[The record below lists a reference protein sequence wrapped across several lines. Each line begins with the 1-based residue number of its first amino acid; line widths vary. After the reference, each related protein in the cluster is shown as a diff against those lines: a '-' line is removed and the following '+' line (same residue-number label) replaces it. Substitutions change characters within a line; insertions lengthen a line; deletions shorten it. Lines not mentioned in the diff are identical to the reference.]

1 MKKHIIYI
9 MTILFLMVSELSTAQ
24 GDSLYFQRSR
34 DASGNEQLLG
44 ACSRTAL
51 QQKPFTTWFQSNYES
66 YVVDS
71 ATCRFVEPLLK
82 DKTITIFLGTWCGD
96 SRREVPRVLKM
107 LDCCNFPAGQ
117 LQLIMV
123 SNQDSMYKQSPHHE
137 ESGRNIVRVPTVII
151 EEGGKEKGRIVE
163 YPVVSME
170 KDMLLILRNEKY
182 IPNYH
187 DLRVS
192 TR

>member
-1 MKKHIIYI
+1 MKQYIIYI

-24 GDSLYFQRSR
+24 SDSVYFQRIK

-44 ACSRTAL
+44 NCSRLAL
-51 QQKPFTTWFQSNYES
+51 LQNPFATWFQTNYDG

-71 ATCRFVEPLLK
+71 GTCRFIEPLLR

-96 SRREVPRVLKM
+96 SRREVPRMLKM
-107 LDCCNFPAGQ
+107 LDCCNFPAVQ
-117 LQLIMV
+117 LRLIMV
-123 SNQDSMYKQSPHHE
+123 SNLDSMYKQSPHHE
-137 ESGRNIVRVPTVII
+137 ELGRNIVRVPTVII
-151 EEGGKEKGRIVE
+151 EEAGKEKGRIVE
-163 YPVVSME
+163 YPVVSLE
-170 KDMLLILRNEKY
+170 KDMLRILRNEKY